1 MMKATKIS
9 GLSIP
14 VRLVKIMLPILSI
27 AFLLSCKDDDQPLLG
42 TSMLQGKWVEK
53 EPEDLI
59 QFAGTNH
66 TFVFREDSFFIKIE
80 SWTDVVD
87 PGDPCEGCPGYVYA
101 KGEYAF
107 DLTTINFEGKIGLD
121 SNFAEPGDRGRVLTY
136 NLTYNYKLKSSSIL
150 VLNPESEYESIT
162 LVKE

>member
-1 MMKATKIS
+1 MKTTKIP
-9 GLSIP
+9 GLKIP
-14 VRLVKIMLPILSI
+14 GRLVKILLPVLCLTL
-27 AFLLSCKDDDQPLLG
+27 LLSCKDDDQPLLE

-80 SWTDVVD
+80 SWTDVVE
-87 PGDPCEGCPGYVYA
+87 PEDPCDGCPGYVYA
-101 KGEYAF
+101 KGEYSF

-121 SNFAEPGDRGRVLTY
+121 SNFAEPGDPGRVLTY
-136 NLTYNYKLKSSSIL
+136 SVTYNYTLKSSSIL
-150 VLNPESEYESIT
+150 VLGPELEYESIT